1 MTERQTSG
9 VTIKWLHGPAYSSD
23 AQLRGTLP
31 SGPHY
36 RLLEFRTLASPNC
49 NRFVAVADNPKPGL
63 RLHPRHQPPPWRT
76 LRH

>member
-36 RLLEFRTLASPNC
+36 RLLEFNQNTGISKL
-49 NRFVAVADNPKPGL
+49 
-63 RLHPRHQPPPWRT
+63 
-76 LRH
+76 